1 MEDVTATVE
10 EVLFREVVTGGTK
23 LIVIATRIAKEQ
35 WQLSVQ
41 NEYGINSNWL
51 EFFPNA
57 ELAIEAGLV
66 AIEKEG
72 IEPFIDTEGF
82 EYLVDM

>member
-1 MEDVTATVE
+1 MEAVTATVE
-10 EVLFREVVTGGTK
+10 EVLFREVVSGGTK
-23 LIVIATRIAKEQ
+23 LTVIATSMAKEQ

-51 EFFPNA
+51 EVFPSA
-57 ELAIEAGLV
+57 ELAIEAGLN

-82 EYLVDM
+82 EYLFES